1 MNKLDSIHKVLDS
14 RFADLQREIETL
26 KKENQRL
33 REGFQGACY
42 ACEPVGELNIK
53 LVERGHALYR
63 ALAYFTDSFSSFM
76 DEDGFSQEKK
86 AVEDW
91 KELFDNNIPEPNYE
105 NQN

>member
-1 MNKLDSIHKVLDS
+1 MNRIDSLREVID
-14 RFADLQREIETL
+14 QRMSELMQEIEAL
-26 KKENQRL
+26 QKENQRL

-42 ACEPVGELNIK
+42 ACEPVGELNAKI
-53 LVERGHALYR
+53 VERGHALYL
-63 ALAYFTDSFSSFM
+63 ALAYFTDSFTSFI

>member
-1 MNKLDSIHKVLDS
+1 MTMNRIDSLREVID
-14 RFADLQREIETL
+14 QRMSELMQEIEIL
-26 KKENQRL
+26 QKENQRL

-63 ALAYFTDSFSSFM
+63 ALAYFTDNFSSFM
-76 DEDGFSQEKK
+76 DEDGFSLEKK

-91 KELFDNNIPEPNYE
+91 KDLFDNNIPEQNYE
-105 NQN
+105 D

>member
-1 MNKLDSIHKVLDS
+1 MNRIDSLREVIDKRMAELM
-14 RFADLQREIETL
+14 QEIETL
-26 KKENQRL
+26 QKENQRL

-63 ALAYFTDSFSSFM
+63 ALAYFTDSFTLFI

-91 KELFDNNIPEPNYE
+91 KELFDNHIPEQNYE
-105 NQN
+105 D

>member
-1 MNKLDSIHKVLDS
+1 MNRIDSLREVID
-14 RFADLQREIETL
+14 QRMTELMQEIEAL
-26 KKENQRL
+26 QKENQQL

-76 DEDGFSQEKK
+76 DE
-86 AVEDW
+86 AVSYTHLTLPT
-91 KELFDNNIPEPNYE
+91 KRIV
-105 NQN
+105 